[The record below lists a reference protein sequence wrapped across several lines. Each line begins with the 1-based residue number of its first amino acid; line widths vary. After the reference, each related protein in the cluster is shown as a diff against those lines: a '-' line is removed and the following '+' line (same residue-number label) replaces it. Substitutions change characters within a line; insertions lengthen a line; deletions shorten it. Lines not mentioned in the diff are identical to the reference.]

1 MSLRWRIILRDKGLM
16 TKENLPAIEGG
27 APVRENFLTYSAPII
42 EEEAIESVVE
52 TLRSGWVGT
61 GPKVKL
67 FEEEMAKFLG
77 VDNAL
82 ALNSC
87 TAALHMALVGL
98 GVGPGD
104 EVIVPDMTFCAT
116 VNSVMFTGA
125 KPVFVDVDYETMN
138 MTVDTVRKAL
148 SPRTKVILPVH
159 MAGLPVDLDPIL
171 TLARKKNLYV
181 IEDAAHAVEALYKG
195 KRTGSIGDFGCYSF
209 YVTKNLTTA
218 EGGMLV
224 TNDSAQALIARQ
236 ASLHGMS
243 ADAWKRFSSQG
254 FKHYEVVRL
263 GYKYNM
269 TDIQAAMGLV
279 HMKYL
284 DRYWKRR
291 TEIWFK
297 YNNAFSKLALKI
309 PAEVP
314 KHYAENSSH
323 SRHLYII
330 KLELDKLEI
339 SRDKFM
345 AALQKENIGVGI
357 HYRALH
363 EHPLYVGNFGL
374 VATSFPNASKLS
386 SEILSLPL
394 SPKMTDE
401 EVDDVIKAVTKLC
414 EYYASMKCF

>member
-1 MSLRWRIILRDKGLM
+1 MLVNKA
-16 TKENLPAIEGG
+16 ENLPVKEGG
-27 APVRENFLTYSAPII
+27 SPSRESFLAFAAPII
-42 EEEAIESVVE
+42 EDAAIESVTE
-52 TLRSGWVGT
+52 TLKSGWIGT
-61 GPKVKL
+61 GPKVKS

-77 VDNAL
+77 VKNAL

-87 TAALHMALVGL
+87 TAALHMSLMAL

-125 KPVFVDVDYETMN
+125 KPVFADVDYDTMN
-138 MTVDTVRKAL
+138 LTAETVRKVIT
-148 SPRTKVILPVH
+148 SKTKAILPVH

-171 TLARKKNLYV
+171 ELAKEKGLYV
-181 IEDAAHAVEALYKG
+181 VEDSAHAVEGMYKG
-195 KRTGSIGDFGCYSF
+195 KRTGTIGDVGCYSF

-224 TNDSAQALIARQ
+224 TNDDSQALIARQ
-236 ASLHGMS
+236 ASLHGLS

-269 TDIQAAMGLV
+269 TDIAAAMGLV
-279 HMKYL
+279 HMKKLDAYL
-284 DRYWKRR
+284 KRR
-291 TEIWFK
+291 EEIWAKYDYGFK
-297 YNNAFSKLALKI
+297 DLPLKI
-309 PAEVP
+309 PSEIP
-314 KHYAENSSH
+314 GSYSEGSLH

-330 KLELDKLEI
+330 RLELDQLKI
-339 SRDKFM
+339 SRDEFM
-345 AALQKENIGVGI
+345 SALQQENIGVGI

-363 EHPLYVGNFGL
+363 EHPLYIGNFGL
-374 VATSFPNASKLS
+374 VANNFPNAAKLS

-394 SPKMTDE
+394 SPKMSDQD
-401 EVDDVIKAVTKLC
+401 VDDVIAAVRKLC
-414 EYYASMKCF
+414 GYYRK

>member
-1 MSLRWRIILRDKGLM
+1 MSIDPI
-16 TKENLPAIEGG
+16 PAKEGG
-27 APVRENFLTYSAPII
+27 KPVRESFLAFASPII
-42 EEEAIESVVE
+42 EEEAIESVTE
-52 TLRSGWVGT
+52 TLKSGWVGT

-67 FEEEMAKFLG
+67 FEEEMAKFLE
-77 VDNAL
+77 VKNAL

-87 TAALHMALVGL
+87 TAALHMALMAL

-125 KPVFVDVDYETMN
+125 KPVFADVDYETMN
-138 MTVDTVRKAL
+138 MTAETARKVL

-159 MAGLPVDLDPIL
+159 MAGMPVDLDPIL
-171 TLARKKNLYV
+171 KLAKEKDLYV
-181 IEDAAHAVEALYKG
+181 VEDSAHAVEAMYKG
-195 KRTGSIGDFGCYSF
+195 KRTGTIGDLGCYSF

-224 TNDSAQALIARQ
+224 TDDDAQALIARQ

-279 HMKYL
+279 HLKKLDGYL
-284 DRYWKRR
+284 KRR
-291 TEIWFK
+291 EEIWAKYDYGFK
-297 YNNAFSKLALKI
+297 DLPLKVPSEI
-309 PAEVP
+309 PGS
-314 KHYAENSSH
+314 YSQGSTH

-330 KLELDKLEI
+330 RLELDKLKI
-339 SRDKFM
+339 SRDEFM
-345 AALQKENIGVGI
+345 AALQQENIGIGI

-374 VATSFPNASKLS
+374 VANNYPNASKLS

-394 SPKMTDE
+394 SPKMSDQDVE
-401 EVDDVIKAVTKLC
+401 DVIKAVRKLC
-414 EYYASMKCF
+414 EYYGQ